1 MTVEL
6 QSAFIGTFILLYGI
20 QWVAVNLENDKKLYN
35 ITFILCGLM
44 QLITFIVFM

>member
-1 MTVEL
+1 MIHVDL
-6 QSAFIGTFILLYGI
+6 PYDYGTFVLFYGV

-35 ITFILCGLM
+35 TTFILCGLM